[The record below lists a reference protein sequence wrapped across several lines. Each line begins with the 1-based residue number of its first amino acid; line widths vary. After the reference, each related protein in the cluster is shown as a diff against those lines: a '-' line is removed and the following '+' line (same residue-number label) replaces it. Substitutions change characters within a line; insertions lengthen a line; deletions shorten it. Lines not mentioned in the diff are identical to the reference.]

1 MTIDD
6 LTIYLSKRFLVDNP
20 SPNTFYPMRELSFFQ
35 NKVQSIYF
43 CLKEL
48 CEQNVLLDFH
58 LYNNSPYKK
67 VSYKKQDSKLHELMS
82 YLADNPSKVETE
94 NKGSNISHSLHN
106 NSYDYG
112 FTVSLNDPN
121 KLNSMISSE
130 IEKFVKDE
138 LDVAD
143 YKYEKQKEIFIKFV
157 MEYCYD
163 RDNDKS
169 VTIGLHSILDRHTG
183 NIDVL
188 RILLALELEG
198 LFKIEKESFLNT
210 RQIWFDR
217 TQNYPL
223 SSVDAIICRLK
234 QKIYRRDMD
243 GICVRI
249 TDFQPLLAEANKY
262 YKNGIKASK
271 DSKTA
276 SIDQVDGNI
285 HFEVRKIDNKIWV
298 NDRYLVGKPN
308 FDQENEL
315 IFEYVFNNP
324 DKDITKQE
332 LEQKLEITIKKTL
345 SKVINELGFT
355 GEIRKAFFVKS
366 SNKSIIRFRKV
377 LTINDIVMGKINKE
391 LFIKELETQHLRKK
405 GLISS

>member
-20 SPNTFYPMRELSFFQ
+20 SPNTFYHMRELSFFQ
-35 NKVQSIYF
+35 NNVKSIYF

-48 CEQNVLLDFH
+48 CEHNTLLDFH
-58 LYNNSPYKK
+58 LYNNSPYEKI
-67 VSYKKQDSKLHELMS
+67 SYKKQDSKLYELIS
-82 YLADNPSKVETE
+82 YLADNPSKVEAE
-94 NKGSNISHSLHN
+94 NKESNIGHSLHN

-157 MEYCYD
+157 MEHCYD

-188 RILLALELEG
+188 RILLALELEE
-198 LFKIEKESFLNT
+198 LFKIEKEGFLNT

-223 SSVDAIICRLK
+223 SSADAMICRLK

-243 GICVRI
+243 GICIRI
-249 TDFQPLLAEANKY
+249 TNFQPLLTEAKKY
-262 YKNGIKASK
+262 YKNDIQAPE

-276 SIDQVDGNI
+276 SIDQVNGNI
-285 HFEVRKIDNKIWV
+285 HFEVKMINNEIWI
-298 NDRYLVGKPN
+298 NGQYLIKKPN
-308 FDQENEL
+308 FDSENGL
-315 IFEYVFNNP
+315 VFDYLYRNP
-324 DKDITKQE
+324 DKDVTKKE
-332 LEQKLEITIKKTL
+332 LEENLKITINKRL
-345 SKVINELGFT
+345 SKIITDLGFT
-355 GEIRKAFFVKS
+355 GEIRKAFFTKS
-366 SNKSIIRFRKV
+366 SDKSIIRFRKS
-377 LTINDIVMGKINKE
+377 LKPNEIAGKINRK
-391 LFIKELETQHLRKK
+391 LLVKELEAKHLKYSN
-405 GLISS
+405 LIN